1 MKNRKNHTW
10 DDFKTDFRLTFAPK
24 DVPPFLQTSR
34 MFNLRPASFSPIDLH
49 LLGANIRSSFDHMT
63 CALRGSPNCSY
74 FKPIADAI
82 DANYNIFQ
90 TYFTLCTFLSALP
103 HGQQETVLDKM
114 QLPEMARDVPNAFM
128 KAYAQTPKF
137 TPASTSTAPAMATG
151 IQPRQSQPT
160 RKPPPPRQRQPP
172 PSYAHPATQQ
182 TTNQPRRTTKDFTW
196 VPQNGICWR
205 CLRSGHHSKECN

>member
-1 MKNRKNHTW
+1 
-10 DDFKTDFRLTFAPK
+10 
-24 DVPPFLQTSR
+24 

-49 LLGANIRSSFDHMT
+49 LLGANIRSSFDRMT
-63 CALRGSPNCSY
+63 CALCGSPNFSY